1 MMDKKIDSQEQK
13 PDKAEDEKRPSR
25 KYIKYALRIFGIKH
39 DPVEFTVRYWFIMLK
54 YGINSLAVKMTTE
67 E

>member
-25 KYIKYALRIFGIKH
+25 KYIKYALRIF
-39 DPVEFTVRYWFIMLK
+39 
-54 YGINSLAVKMTTE
+54 A
-67 E
+67 